1 MELTFFQK
9 SCDLLI
15 GSLSKDNVEQ
25 LTSTG
30 SGFFFSVLDG
40 GFAQIFEQISV
51 YNSKDT

>member
-15 GSLSKDNVEQ
+15 VSLSKDNVEQ

-30 SGFFFSVLDG
+30 SGFFFSFDG
-40 GFAQIFEQISV
+40 GFAPVFQQIRV

>member
-15 GSLSKDNVEQ
+15 VSLSKDNVEP

-30 SGFFFSVLDG
+30 KWFFSVLDG
-40 GFAQIFEQISV
+40 GFAPIFQQISV

>member
-9 SCDLLI
+9 SCDLLVV
-15 GSLSKDNVEQ
+15 SLSKDNVEQ
-25 LTSTG
+25 LTSIG
-30 SGFFFSVLDG
+30 SVFFSFLDG